1 MAADNLKCLETS
13 LNFSWVHV
21 LFFFNQSNMSAGR
34 LLLHLD
40 VAETAVSLKDHMQK

>member
-13 LNFSWVHV
+13 LNFTWVHV
-21 LFFFNQSNMSAGR
+21 FFNQSNMSAGR

-40 VAETAVSLKDHMQK
+40 IAETAVSLKNHMQK